1 MKRIGFL
8 INPVA
13 GMGGTV
19 GLKGTDNL
27 YAEAVKRGAKPGSWR
42 RALATMSR
50 IQDCGFHF
58 VTCSGPM
65 GEDILVKAAIPGYD
79 VVYHTPD
86 RSFSSDTRAACQR
99 FLEAGVEMILFCG
112 GDGTARD
119 LFDVVRG
126 KIPILGIPAGVKMY
140 SSVFAV
146 SPGAAADIMK
156 SLSPACGE
164 SPKRIPIRDTEV
176 VDVDE
181 EAYRHGELKT
191 RLYGF
196 AKSPYVPWLVQSTK
210 QVFEERDE
218 ERAKEEISRF
228 LTEVVRGTP
237 EILYILGPGTTT
249 GSIAQQCG
257 IKKTLLGFDA
267 MKECRLVETDLNEKD
282 MLGLLDNNEKVRL
295 VVSII
300 GAQGS
305 VLGRG
310 TQQVSPAVLK
320 RIGVDN
326 IIIIATPHKLQET
339 PVLFFDTGDPDLD
352 GSFGDFVSVISGYR
366 VAQRRSVGRN
376 RT

>member
-8 INPVA
+8 VNPVA

-19 GLKGTDNL
+19 GLKGTDDL
-27 YAEAVKRGAKPGSWR
+27 YDEAVKRGANPGSWR
-42 RALATMSR
+42 RALATISR

-58 VTCSGPM
+58 VTCSGLM
-65 GEDILVKAAIPGYD
+65 GEDILVKAGIPGYD
-79 VVYHTPD
+79 VVYRAPD
-86 RSFSSDTRAACQR
+86 RSFSSDTREACQR

-119 LFDVVRG
+119 LFDVVLG

-146 SPGAAADIMK
+146 SPGAAADVMK
-156 SLSPACGE
+156 SLSPACGV
-164 SPKRIPIRDTEV
+164 SPKRIPIRETEV

-196 AKSPYVPWLVQSTK
+196 AKSPYLPGLVQSTK

-218 ERAKEEISRF
+218 ERAKEAISRF
-228 LTEVVRGTP
+228 LAEVVRGTP

-267 MKECRLVETDLNEKD
+267 MKECRLVGTDLNEKD
-282 MLGLLDNNEKVRL
+282 MLGLLDREEKVRL

-366 VAQRRSVGRN
+366 VAQRKPVARN